1 MALPSPAQL
10 PEQPFE
16 ISLSIRH
23 PTIDPDEISR
33 TLDIQ
38 PIEAFRA
45 GDPRPCGSGGMET
58 RVHGDTYWVAVFSP
72 DTWLAQSRVQFFPE
86 EAMRALR
93 RNLRLGGLGR
103 LLEVRLA
110 TVCEHLRARQ
120 REFLQRL
127 HAEGGRIA
135 LRVTLSP
142 REVTSFTLP
151 VAAGRALTELGIAIE
166 FDLAAG

>member
-1 MALPSPAQL
+1 MALPSPAEL

-16 ISLSIRH
+16 VSLSIRH

-33 TLDIQ
+33 TLDVE

-45 GDPRPCGSGGMET
+45 GDPRPGGSGGSEA
-58 RVHGDTYWVAVFSP
+58 RVHADTYWVAVFSP
-72 DTWLAQSRVQFFPE
+72 DTWLAHSPAQLWPE
-86 EAMRALR
+86 QAIRALR
-93 RNLRLGGLGR
+93 RNLRLGGLG
-103 LLEVRLA
+103 LLEMRLA
-110 TVCEHLRARQ
+110 MICEHLRARH

-142 REVTSFTLP
+142 REVTSFTVPL
-151 VAAGRALTELGIAIE
+151 AAGRLLTELGVAIE
-166 FDLAAG
+166 FDLAAS

>member
-23 PTIDPDEISR
+23 PAIDPAEISR
-33 TLDIQ
+33 TLDIE

-45 GDPRPCGSGGMET
+45 GDPRAHGSLEAEART
-58 RVHGDTYWVAVFSP
+58 HSETYWVAVFSP
-72 DTWLAQSRVQFFPE
+72 DTWPMHALTPFWPE
-86 EAMRALR
+86 ATARALR
-93 RNLRLGGLGR
+93 RNSRLA
-103 LLEVRLA
+103 LEVRLA
-110 TVCEHLRARQ
+110 MVCDHLRTRH

-142 REVTSFTLP
+142 QEVTSFTLP
-151 VAAGRALTELGIAIE
+151 QSVGRALTELGIAIE
-166 FDLAAG
+166 FDLSAG